1 MRRLLAA
8 LRRRYAWW
16 QLDREFDRH
25 CRVTQREVK
34 RQIGPYARPRQG
46 LAATMLRVPP
56 DERADVLGL
65 LRRVDLGPGGPGI
78 DEVDRLYDLLDG
90 LGAGR

>member
-1 MRRLLAA
+1 MRCLRAA
-8 LRRRYAWW
+8 LRRRFAWW
-16 QLDREFDRH
+16 RLDREFDRH
-25 CRVTQREVK
+25 CRVTRREVE
-34 RQIGPYARPRQG
+34 RQVGPHARRGQG

-65 LRRVDLGPGGPGI
+65 LRRVDLGPGGPGV